1 MRARIPILIAAVFAI
16 GTAGATDVYRTVEAD
31 GTPVYSDKPESSQS
45 LLVKRTV
52 TGSQTTTQ
60 DAGTI
65 AGVDTSALSA
75 EERSINQLRCE
86 LMKKTLTQYE
96 SSDYLVD
103 DNPDGTQRVLSD
115 QEMAATIDKAQA
127 DVERFCI

>member
-45 LLVKRTV
+45 LLVERTV

-60 DAGTI
+60 DTG
-65 AGVDTSALSA
+65 GVDISALST

>member
-45 LLVKRTV
+45 LLVERTV

-60 DAGTI
+60 DTG
-65 AGVDTSALSA
+65 GVDISALST
-75 EERSINQLRCE
+75 EERSINQLRSGPARR
-86 LMKKTLTQYE
+86 TQTPF
-96 SSDYLVD
+96 D
-103 DNPDGTQRVLSD
+103 
-115 QEMAATIDKAQA
+115 
-127 DVERFCI
+127 